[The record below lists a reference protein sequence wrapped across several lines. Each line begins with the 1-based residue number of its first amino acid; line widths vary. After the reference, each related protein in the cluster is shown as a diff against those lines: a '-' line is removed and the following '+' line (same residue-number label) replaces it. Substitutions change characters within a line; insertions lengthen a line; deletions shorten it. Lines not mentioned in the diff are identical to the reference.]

1 VFFLRR
7 WIQLFLGFAGV
18 VTMTACDPGDAA
30 SGRVAILPRAT
41 SPGFTIS
48 ELSMPSL
55 VFTAGETFEI
65 HFRVLEPGSGM
76 LKAYGLSTRLGSE
89 EYAFLYQL
97 PVVPNG
103 RVLLGA
109 AGPLPKQ
116 NEAGR
121 FDVEFWVI
129 DDSGRTSNR
138 LTTNVLVQ

>member
-1 VFFLRR
+1 
-7 WIQLFLGFAGV
+7 LGLEAV
-18 VTMTACDPGDAA
+18 ALLAACDPGDAA
-30 SGRVAILPRAT
+30 SGRVANVQRVT
-41 SPGFTIS
+41 SPGFSIS
-48 ELSMPSL
+48 ELRMPSL

-65 HFRVLEPGSGM
+65 HFRVVEPGSGM

-89 EYAFLYQL
+89 EYAFFYQL

-103 RVLLGA
+103 RVMLGA